1 MGRISIGKAGNVLP
15 GFLPGPFVIYPR
27 KERFVDGMI
36 PAGIVRPKMARM
48 VCAFLFFDASRS
60 GIKIPPG
67 ES

>member
-1 MGRISIGKAGNVLP
+1 MEKP
-15 GFLPGPFVIYPR
+15 GCLSRVFAGPFVIYPR
-27 KERFVDGMI
+27 KERFVDGII